1 MKYKELSS
9 LFYSDNKE
17 YLNIYETRY
26 NSEST
31 YRFNFKI
38 KDDNAF
44 VLINHEI
51 LNSIEKIMELNNVL
65 SKYMQIVPPIA
76 LQQYTRKCLID
87 EVRMTNEI
95 EGVVSTRKEIREILN
110 STTISKKPRLY
121 GLVKK
126 YQLLLEE
133 DINLSEPKDIR
144 NLYDELVLEEVID
157 EDPNNVPDGVL
168 FRADK
173 VFVQNA
179 VGKTIHN
186 GSFPESKII
195 NEIGKGLEILN
206 DDNYSFLIRVAVF
219 HYIFGYVHPFY
230 DGNGRT
236 SRFISSHLLAQK
248 LEGLVSYK
256 LASTI
261 KENINMYYKS
271 FRETNDEKNKGD
283 LTPFVLKF
291 FKTLIKSIEDLCS
304 SLEENHNKFKFFAK
318 KIKVFA
324 GKDNRKEQILFI
336 LIQNS
341 LFGEE
346 GLSVETLYKIKN
358 ESISI
363 SKIRSSLKELEK
375 DGILYINKSG
385 NTKLYDIDLNVLGN
399 V

>member
-38 KDDNAF
+38 KNDNAF
-44 VLINHEI
+44 VVINHEI
-51 LNSIEKIMELNNVL
+51 LNSIEQIMELNNL
-65 SKYMQIVPPIA
+65 LTKYMQSVPPIA

-87 EVRMTNEI
+87 EVKMTNEI

-110 STTISKKPRLY
+110 STTVGKKTRLY

-133 DINLSEPKDIR
+133 DIKLIEPKDIR
-144 NLYDELVLEEVID
+144 SLYNELVLEEVIN
-157 EDPNNVPDGVL
+157 EDSNNKPDGIL

-179 VGKTIHN
+179 VGKTIHD

-195 NEIGKGLEILN
+195 DEMEKGLEILN

-248 LEGLVSYK
+248 LEKLVSYK
-256 LASTI
+256 LAATI

-271 FRETNDEKNKGD
+271 FRDTNEEKNKGD

-304 SLEENHNKFKFFAK
+304 SLNENYNKFEFFVD
-318 KIKVFA
+318 KIKAIA
-324 GKDNRKEQILFI
+324 GKDNKKEQILFI

-346 GLSVETLYKIKN
+346 GLSVENLYNIKN
-358 ESISI
+358 GSIGI
-363 SKIRSSLKELEK
+363 SKIRSSLNELEK
-375 DGILYINKSG
+375 DGVLYIQKSG
-385 NTKLYDIDLNVLGN
+385 NTKLYDIDLNVLSN
-399 V
+399 I